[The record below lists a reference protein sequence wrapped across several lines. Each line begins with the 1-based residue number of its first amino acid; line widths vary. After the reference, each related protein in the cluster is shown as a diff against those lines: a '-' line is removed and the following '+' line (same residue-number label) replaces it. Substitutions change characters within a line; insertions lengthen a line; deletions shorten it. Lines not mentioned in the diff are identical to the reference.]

1 MKLFYGLQRKI
12 SIASLI
18 LYAIGWAAFVVGF
31 VRRMVK
37 PTSAA
42 PRWNNYPEMVA
53 VVVGP
58 LFLLFAFLHA
68 CLNGTPSAL
77 LGSLAA
83 VTAVVFLVGL
93 GNTSITSAQV
103 LYQYNESDNSTTLGL
118 SLPFMSTSL
127 AGSLVCCVAIA
138 LLLSLWGYY
147 WKQLDRL
154 RKVNRRVQ
162 QREIFL
168 HEEDDDGDEASTTSE
183 MIAAPTL
190 CAGYARKA
198 AVCFIIVAG
207 LGWGV
212 MVGGHHQRITRIQ
225 QEGGYVDN
233 VFYFDFG
240 QWTAIVLTPIMLVFA
255 LIHAVA
261 PGRVSSV
268 MGVVLAILNGF
279 VVTSVGYYLVHDV
292 GGWLE
297 QECGGGK
304 NCNFT
309 LPKSAAALSE
319 IVGGFLFVFFWAC
332 CLGVWPFFC
341 NTANIVP
348 TERERSGSDRMVIP
362 TGYTSNQERSL
373 RKSHEDEDIEPLQ
386 V

>member
-1 MKLFYGLQRKI
+1 MLFYGPQRKVSFI
-12 SIASLI
+12 SLI
-18 LYAIGWAAFVVGF
+18 LYVVGWAAFVVGF

-37 PTSAA
+37 PSSAA

-58 LFLLFAFLHA
+58 LFVLFAFLHA
-68 CLNGTPSAL
+68 CLNGTSSAL
-77 LGSLAA
+77 MGSLAA

-103 LYQYNESDNSTTLGL
+103 LYRYNESDNSTTLGL

-127 AGSLVCCVAIA
+127 AGSLVSCLAIA

-147 WKQLDRL
+147 WRQLGPQRQAS
-154 RKVNRRVQ
+154 RRVQ
-162 QREIFL
+162 QREILL
-168 HEEDDDGDEASTTSE
+168 HQDEEADDTASNSSE
-183 MIAAPTL
+183 VTGSPKL
-190 CAGYARKA
+190 CDGYARKA

-212 MVGGHHQRITRIQ
+212 MVGGHHQRITRIE

-233 VFYFDFG
+233 IFYFDFG
-240 QWTAIVLTPIMLVFA
+240 QWTAIVLTPIMLIFA

-261 PGRVSSV
+261 PGRVSSI

-279 VVTSVGYYLVHDV
+279 VVTSMGYYLIHDV

-297 QECGGGK
+297 GECSGGK

-309 LPKSAAALSE
+309 VPKSAAALSE

-332 CLGVWPFFC
+332 CLGMWPFFS
-341 NTANIVP
+341 NFANVVL
-348 TERERSGSDRMVIP
+348 TQRERSASDRMVTP
-362 TGYTSNQERSL
+362 TGYTSSQERSV
-373 RKSHEDEDIEPLQ
+373 RKSRDDDDLEPLQ